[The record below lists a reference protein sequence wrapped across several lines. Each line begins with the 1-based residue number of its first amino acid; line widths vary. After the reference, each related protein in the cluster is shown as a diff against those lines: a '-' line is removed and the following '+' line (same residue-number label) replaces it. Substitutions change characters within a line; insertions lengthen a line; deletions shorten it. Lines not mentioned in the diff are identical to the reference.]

1 MNPPRRLRYAVI
13 GVGAKVYA
21 MHLPALQQETVEVVG
36 VTDRDEAV
44 SRECAEEHGCPSF
57 PDYKTVLREA
67 RPDVVV
73 ILTPHPLHAPMAI
86 DSLHAGCHVLVE
98 KPMAVH
104 VAEADAMI
112 KAADDADRILAV
124 NFQQRLRPE
133 VLRAAALIR
142 SGGLGRVQH
151 VDLAVTW
158 PRTAAYYRLA
168 AWRATWRGEG
178 GGVLLNQAPHDLDLI
193 CHLLGSPER
202 VVAWTRTKLH
212 AIETEDTIQAMLEWP
227 TKNGNGA
234 MGSVRIS
241 TAEAGRPARLELL
254 GTCGFLR
261 LGEGTLSYGRFDE
274 DVTDFLAQNPDPF
287 AAPTLHD
294 EPLTL
299 PDGAGDHSA
308 VYKNLHEA
316 ITQGAPVSA
325 DGTEG
330 RMSLEL
336 ANAMILSSYTRSEV
350 ELPLDRERYAALLAH
365 LKNEG
370 TEVALEP

>member
-1 MNPPRRLRYAVI
+1 MSTRLRYAVI

-21 MHLPALQQETVEVVG
+21 MHLPALQNETVEVVG
-36 VTDRDEAV
+36 VTDIDEAV
-44 SRECAEEHGCPSF
+44 SRQRAEELKCPSF
-57 PDYKTVLREA
+57 PDYTTMLRET
-67 RPDVVV
+67 RPDVAV
-73 ILTPHPLHAPMAI
+73 ILTPHPLHAPMAV
-86 DSLHAGCHVLVE
+86 DCLRAGCHVLVE

-112 KAADDADRILAV
+112 AAATQAGRVLAV

-133 VLRAAALIR
+133 VIKAVELVR

-151 VDLAVTW
+151 LDLAVTW
-158 PRTAAYYRLA
+158 PRTSAYYWLA

-193 CHLLGSPER
+193 CHLLGPPER
-202 VVAWTRTKLH
+202 VVAWTRTQVH
-212 AIETEDTIQAMLEWP
+212 AIETEDTVQAMLEWP
-227 TKNGNGA
+227 GGAIGNGA

-254 GTCGFLR
+254 GTGGYLR
-261 LGEGTLSYGRFDE
+261 IGVGELSFGRFEE

-287 AAPTLHD
+287 AAPTLQH

-299 PDGAGDHSA
+299 PPGAGDHAA
-308 VYKNLHEA
+308 VYRNLHEA
-316 ITQGAPVSA
+316 ITQGIPVSA
-325 DGTEG
+325 DGSEG

-336 ANAMILSSYTRSEV
+336 ANAMILSSFTRSEV
-350 ELPLDRERYAALLAH
+350 ELPLDRERYAALLTR
-365 LKNEG
+365 LRDEG
-370 TEVALEP
+370 VKVSLEP